1 MIPLNR
7 RRGAKQSAFPKTIFS
22 IIGLLAGVILLT
34 NIWTYFSVNQT
45 LQATQERSEL
55 ALVKGISALLG
66 EPVVKRDYAVLDLR
80 LQDLL
85 LNEQVLSA
93 TITDAKGEVLAMW
106 ARRANMSEPM
116 VIVNQ
121 AALLLPVYVGNGLLR
136 SQDANVLTLWYPV
149 RTQSLVGA
157 MRLELSTQTAEPVL
171 DALRRNLALSLVFV
185 CLLLLCIFVAIVRH
199 VYRKTE
205 APDASFISSN
215 DLLSSSMYIDDLTK
229 LPNRAAVISLLERAI
244 GFCHRQGGLL
254 AVCLL
259 DLDDFKQVNE
269 RLGRDVGDAVLAEVA
284 LRLRSTVR
292 ADDAVIRL
300 GGDEFVLLLGGIES
314 QQESSYLLRRVVECL
329 NQPFTYGDEAILL
342 GASMGVSFYPQ
353 DNSAPEQ
360 IIEHAGQAMSLAR
373 SMGQNRWHF
382 YEV

>member
-22 IIGLLAGVILLT
+22 IISLLAGVILLT

-55 ALVKGISALLG
+55 ALVKGISVLLG
-66 EPVVKRDYAVLDLR
+66 ESVVKRDYAVLDLR

-116 VIVNQ
+116 AIVNQ
-121 AALLLPVYVGNGLLR
+121 ATLVLPVYVGNGLLR

-171 DALRRNLALSLVFV
+171 DALRRNLALSVVFV
-185 CLLLLCIFVAIVRH
+185 CLLFLCVFVAIVRQ
-199 VYRKTE
+199 VYSKT
-205 APDASFISSN
+205 
-215 DLLSSSMYIDDLTK
+215 
-229 LPNRAAVISLLERAI
+229 
-244 GFCHRQGGLL
+244 
-254 AVCLL
+254 
-259 DLDDFKQVNE
+259 
-269 RLGRDVGDAVLAEVA
+269 
-284 LRLRSTVR
+284 
-292 ADDAVIRL
+292 
-300 GGDEFVLLLGGIES
+300 
-314 QQESSYLLRRVVECL
+314 
-329 NQPFTYGDEAILL
+329 
-342 GASMGVSFYPQ
+342 
-353 DNSAPEQ
+353 
-360 IIEHAGQAMSLAR
+360 
-373 SMGQNRWHF
+373 
-382 YEV
+382 

>member
-1 MIPLNR
+1 
-7 RRGAKQSAFPKTIFS
+7 
-22 IIGLLAGVILLT
+22 
-34 NIWTYFSVNQT
+34 
-45 LQATQERSEL
+45 
-55 ALVKGISALLG
+55 
-66 EPVVKRDYAVLDLR
+66 
-80 LQDLL
+80 
-85 LNEQVLSA
+85 
-93 TITDAKGEVLAMW
+93 
-106 ARRANMSEPM
+106 
-116 VIVNQ
+116 
-121 AALLLPVYVGNGLLR
+121 
-136 SQDANVLTLWYPV
+136 
-149 RTQSLVGA
+149 
-157 MRLELSTQTAEPVL
+157 
-171 DALRRNLALSLVFV
+171 
-185 CLLLLCIFVAIVRH
+185 
-199 VYRKTE
+199 
-205 APDASFISSN
+205 
-215 DLLSSSMYIDDLTK
+215 MYIDDLTK

-373 SMGQNRWHF
+373 KMGQNRWHF